1 VYVVCDVAREVSE
14 ATIRGGAS
22 RVVRDASVQLASSTR
37 CGRFGE
43 LALRRNNVSA
53 SWEEV
58 EDEGEG
64 LPGEFFGFLKQ
75 LPIEGDFSSVR
86 AYDPC
91 C

>member
-1 VYVVCDVAREVSE
+1 MWAVPRPCTSSVTWLARFRVLQYE
-14 ATIRGGAS
+14 GGAS

-37 CGRFGE
+37 FGRFGE
-43 LALRRNNVSA
+43 LALRCKDVSA

-75 LPIEGDFSSVR
+75 LPIQVG
-86 AYDPC
+86 C
-91 C
+91 